1 MVHHLVLFRFR
12 ADLPPD
18 AVPAQLAELRAL
30 PERIPGITG
39 FSGGA
44 DISKEGLTKG
54 FTHGFSMT
62 FTDAAARDAYLVHP
76 EHQRVVKQL
85 SPLLEGGIEG
95 VLAFDFSD
103 GEF

>member
-1 MVHHLVLFRFR
+1 
-12 ADLPPD
+12 
-18 AVPAQLAELRAL
+18 
-30 PERIPGITG
+30 
-39 FSGGA
+39 
-44 DISKEGLTKG
+44 
-54 FTHGFSMT
+54 MT